1 MSGYTKGPWHIEA
14 DSLHGNSYVGISGEG
29 WDELATVVVRMKS
42 RLETSPEG
50 VANARLIAAAPEL
63 VEALGDMLELFADHA
78 QYDEEG
84 HEAAAI
90 ERAMTVLAK
99 VRG

>member
-1 MSGYTKGPWHIEA
+1 MSGYTPGPWEIDEYC
-14 DSLHGNSYVGISGEG
+14 LRGNCYAAISC
-29 WDELATVVVRMKS
+29 DEWVEFASVVVRMKDGS
-42 RLETSPEG
+42 ETPEG

-63 VEALGDMLELFADHA
+63 VDALGDMLDLFADHA